1 MPSQLSR
8 VEEIVNE
15 YARDK
20 AKAWATS
27 IKPAHFQVLLV
38 KGKNWDMRVQRGNP
52 VSILLPWPQ
61 AQLKINTLLRDAFD
75 LIRTKGL
82 VDCIELSNVMYTHAR
97 GESKRKWY
105 REQFGVETEMLAE
118 LIPQRE
124 IKVERIVET
133 RTRMT
138 ITDVITGVKIERE
151 DTDKVM
157 THGDG
162 RFIGTK
168 TWLEL
173 SRMAAEHIESLPE
186 EVPEESPLPEEE
198 SVVTE

>member
-1 MPSQLSR
+1 MPSQLAR

-20 AKAWATS
+20 AKAWATG
-27 IKPAHFQVLLV
+27 IKPAQFQVLLV
-38 KGKNWDMRVQRGNP
+38 KGKSWDMRVQRGNP

-61 AQLKINTLLRDAFD
+61 AQLKINTLLRDAFG
-75 LIRTKGL
+75 LMREKKL
-82 VDCIELSNVMYTHAR
+82 VDCIELSNVMYTHTR
-97 GESKRKWY
+97 GETKRKWY
-105 REQFGVETEMLAE
+105 REQFGTENEMLAE

-133 RTRMT
+133 RVRTT
-138 ITDVITGVKIERE
+138 IRDIVTGVTIERDE
-151 DTDKVM
+151 TDKKFES
-157 THGDG
+157 GDG

-173 SRMAAEHIESLPE
+173 SRMAAEHMESLPDE
-186 EVPEESPLPEEE
+186 PTPEEGNADG
-198 SVVTE
+198 TNAG

>member
-1 MPSQLSR
+1 MPSQLAR

-20 AKAWATS
+20 AKAWATG
-27 IKPAHFQVLLV
+27 IRPTQFQVLLV
-38 KGKNWDMRVQRGNP
+38 KGKSWDMRVQRGNP

-61 AQLKINTLLRDAFD
+61 AQLKINTLLRDAFGLMRD
-75 LIRTKGL
+75 KKL
-82 VDCIELSNVMYTHAR
+82 VDCIEISNVMYTHVR

-105 REQFGVETEMLAE
+105 REHFGVETEMLAE

-124 IKVERIVET
+124 IKVERIIET
-133 RTRMT
+133 RTRL
-138 ITDVITGVKIERE
+138 IISDLVTGVKIERD

-157 THGDG
+157 SHGDG

-173 SRMAAEHIESLPE
+173 SRMAAEHIEALPTESPEPE
-186 EVPEESPLPEEE
+186 EAPPN
-198 SVVTE
+198 VTTD